1 MKILTKIKNKLKRLP
16 RKIGAW
22 LIVKSAEPEMDR
34 FGWKRFRW
42 HEDVNGMI
50 LVYYVCKKF
59 PKFGAMPPGDNCIRI
74 NDCNGPRCNASQ
86 EANQPS
92 RRSDSSTVEDIQ
104 TVQHLSPN
112 ETRVRLD
119 RKAQDQDH
127 DTLHTHKHHYP
138 SQC

>member
-42 HEDVNGMI
+42 HEDVNGTI

-59 PKFGAMPPGDNCIRI
+59 PKFGAIPPGDNCIRI

-104 TVQHLSPN
+104 TVPHPSPAENRDRHSRTVPNQGCGIQHKNKP
-112 ETRVRLD
+112 
-119 RKAQDQDH
+119 
-127 DTLHTHKHHYP
+127 HYP